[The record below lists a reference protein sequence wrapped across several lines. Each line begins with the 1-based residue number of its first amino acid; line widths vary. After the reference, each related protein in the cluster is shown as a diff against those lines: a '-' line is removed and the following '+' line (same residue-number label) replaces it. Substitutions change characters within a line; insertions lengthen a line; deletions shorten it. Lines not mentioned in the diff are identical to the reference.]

1 MNMEINRDVPR
12 KNLKEELFKEVY
24 YSKILGGRKM
34 TYASQFK
41 KVFPRVY
48 NLILNHRKD
57 FRVGKQQHLAHNMM
71 ALESEIFQK
80 IMKKMYEKGYA
91 VVNIHDA
98 LVVLDTEENIHL
110 FPNEVEEII
119 KTEYLKYNLH
129 ATCKVDY
136 FN

>member
-1 MNMEINRDVPR
+1 M
-12 KNLKEELFKEVY
+12 
-24 YSKILGGRKM
+24 
-34 TYASQFK
+34 YA
-41 KVFPRVY
+41 
-48 NLILNHRKD
+48 
-57 FRVGKQQHLAHNMM
+57 
-71 ALESEIFQK
+71 
-80 IMKKMYEKGYA
+80 KGYA

-136 FN
+136 FNLINISTCFIAGDDFKDAGKEISAVNEHTINSSKKI